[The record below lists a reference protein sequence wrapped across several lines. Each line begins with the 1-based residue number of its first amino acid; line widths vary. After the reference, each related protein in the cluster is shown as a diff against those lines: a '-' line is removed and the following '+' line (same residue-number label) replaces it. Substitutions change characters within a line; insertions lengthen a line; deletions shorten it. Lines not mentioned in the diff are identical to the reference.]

1 MNLFDLKSDIKTID
15 ISQPV
20 FLKGTNKKGVLLIHG
35 FTGSPHDML
44 YLGKRLNEAGFSVS
58 IPRLP
63 GHGTSSE
70 DFLRS
75 TWKDWLRRV
84 LDSYFDLSG
93 ICEEVYIAGLS
104 MGGVLTL
111 ILSSIVNS
119 PKIVTIAG
127 AIMINDWKI
136 ILTPLISLFTKKL
149 ERKNVEKNYE
159 NKSLIYLADEYW
171 SYNWPLQGKHL
182 LKLIN
187 IAKKR
192 LKYVKSDILIL
203 ASEKDETV
211 PLKAAHYI
219 YKNVSSGTRE
229 IKIFKES
236 GHVMTNDIEKEKVA
250 DEIIKWFNR

>member
-1 MNLFDLKSDIKTID
+1 MNLPKNIKTIH
-15 ISQPV
+15 ISQPL
-20 FLKGTNKKGVLLIHG
+20 FLQGTNKKGILLIHG

-44 YLGKRLNEAGFSVS
+44 YLGKRLNNEGYTVF

-84 LDSYFDLSG
+84 IDSYFDLSG
-93 ICEEVYIAGLS
+93 ICDEVYVAGLS

-111 ILSSIVNS
+111 ILSSIVNP
-119 PKIVTIAG
+119 PKIATIAG
-127 AIMINDWKI
+127 AIIVNDRKIN
-136 ILTPLISLFTKKL
+136 LTPFISLFLKKIK
-149 ERKNVEKNYE
+149 RKWANQSYE
-159 NKSLIYLADEYW
+159 NEDLKYLSNEYW
-171 SYNWPLQGKHL
+171 TYHWPLQAKHL
-182 LKLIN
+182 LKLMS

-192 LKYVKSDILIL
+192 IKKITSDILIL

-211 PLKAAHYI
+211 PIEAAYYI
-219 YKNVSSGTRE
+219 YKNVSSIKKE

-236 GHVMTNDIEKEKVA
+236 GHVMTNDVEKEKVA
-250 DEIIKWFNR
+250 DEIIKWFNQ